1 MLNFGIIGLNEGN
14 GHPYSYSAVF
24 NGYNESA
31 LKEECTF
38 EIIKEYLI
46 EHHSNQKFIPNAA
59 ISHIWTQD
67 RKLSESVARI
77 ANISTVVDDPEDMIG
92 EVDAI
97 IFARDDIWNHW
108 EMAKPFIEAGLPIYM
123 DKVMAHNSDDL
134 DKFIA
139 ATGADYPIM
148 TASSFR
154 FSPEVEKARKELDL
168 SKVKTI
174 HAMSPCIWVRYA
186 AHLLDPICS
195 LFGYDIKTV
204 NNLGTEKASTVFI
217 EYNDDLTVTAQVID
231 GIALPLE
238 FRCFS
243 ESGIAPYT
251 VQYTD
256 PTLKSYFTSIYKM
269 LQEFTR
275 VVECKDFSS
284 AGFEQSVLL
293 NKLTIAGLPPKT
305 RQGAKRNVTIM
316 AN

>member
-1 MLNFGIIGLNEGN
+1 MVVLPLLNSEEIMLNFGIIGLNEGN
-14 GHPYSYSAVF
+14 GHPYSYSAIF

-31 LKEECTF
+31 LEDECPF
-38 EIIKEYLI
+38 DIIKKYLS
-46 EHHSNQKFIPNAA
+46 EHHRNQEFISNAA

-67 RKLSESVARI
+67 RELSESVARI
-77 ANISTVVDDPEDMIG
+77 ANIANVVDAPEDMIG
-92 EVDAI
+92 KVDGI

-108 EMAKPFIEAGLPIYM
+108 EMAKPFIKAGLPIYM
-123 DKVMAHNSDDL
+123 DKVMAHNNEEL
-134 DKFIA
+134 EKFIA
-139 ATGADYPIM
+139 DTGPDYPIM

-168 SKVKTI
+168 TKVKTI
-174 HAMSPCIWVRYA
+174 HAISPCIWVRYA

-195 LFGYDIKTV
+195 LFGYDIKSV
-204 NNLGTEKASTVFI
+204 KNIGTEKASTVFV
-217 EYNDDLTVTAQVID
+217 EYNSGLTVTAQVID

-243 ESGIAPYT
+243 ETGIDPYT

-256 PTLKSYFTSIYKM
+256 STLKSYFTSIYKM

-275 VVECKDFSS
+275 MVECKDFLP

-293 NKLTIAGLPPKT
+293 NKIIIAGLPSEK
-305 RQGAKRNVTIM
+305 N
-316 AN
+316 

>member
-1 MLNFGIIGLNEGN
+1 MAVLQLLNNEEIMLKFGIIGLNEGN

-31 LKEECTF
+31 LVQECSF
-38 EIIKEYLI
+38 DIIRKYLT
-46 EHHSNQKFIPNAA
+46 EHHRNQEFIPNAV

-67 RKLSESVARI
+67 QKLSESVARI
-77 ANISTVVDDPEDMIG
+77 ANIEKVVDDPEQMIG
-92 EVDAI
+92 EVDGI

-108 EMAKPFIEAGLPIYM
+108 EMAKPFLKAGLPIYM
-123 DKVMAHNSDDL
+123 DKVMAHNNESL

-139 ATGADYPIM
+139 ATGANYPIM

-154 FSPEVEKARKELDL
+154 FSPEVEKARNELNL
-168 SKVKTI
+168 TKVKTI
-174 HAMSPCIWVRYA
+174 HAISPCIWVRYA

-195 LFGYDIKTV
+195 LFGYDIKSI
-204 NNLGTEKASTVFI
+204 NNFGTEQASTAFI
-217 EYNDDLTVTAQVID
+217 EYNNGLTVSAQVID

-243 ESGIAPYT
+243 ESGIGPYT

-256 PTLKSYFTSIYKM
+256 PTLESYFISIYKM

-275 VVECKDFSS
+275 MVECKDFSS

-293 NKLTIAGLPPKT
+293 NKLIIAGLPPE
-305 RQGAKRNVTIM
+305 AK
-316 AN
+316 

>member
-1 MLNFGIIGLNEGN
+1 MVALQLLNNEEIMLNFGIIGLNEGN

-24 NGYNESA
+24 NGYNEVT
-31 LKEECTF
+31 LENECTF
-38 EIIKEYLI
+38 DIIKKYLK
-46 EHHSNQKFIPNAA
+46 EHHCNQDFIPNAT
-59 ISHIWTQD
+59 ISHIWTQN

-77 ANISTVVDDPEDMIG
+77 ANISTVVDKPEDMIG

-108 EMAKPFIEAGLPIYM
+108 KMVKPFIDAGLPIYM
-123 DKVMAHNSDDL
+123 DKVMAHNNGDL
-134 DKFIA
+134 AEFIA
-139 ATGADYPIM
+139 ATGPGYPIM

-154 FSPEVEKARKELDL
+154 FSPELEKAQKELDL
-168 SKVKTI
+168 TKVKTI
-174 HAMSPCIWVRYA
+174 HAISPCIWVRYA

-195 LFGYDIKTV
+195 LFGYDIKSV
-204 NNLGTEKASTVFI
+204 INLGTEEASTVFI
-217 EYNDDLTVTAQVID
+217 EYNSGLTITAQVIN

-243 ESGIAPYT
+243 ENGIAPYT

-275 VVECKDFSS
+275 MVECKDFSA

-293 NKLTIAGLPPKT
+293 NKLIIAGLPPATK
-305 RQGAKRNVTIM
+305 
-316 AN
+316 